1 MVSVSCFLLSVFA
14 KGVRFGT
21 DANSC
26 LRRYQILSIIYFN
39 LYICSSLFLYEVVTC
54 FLVGFKNFT
63 FTVISFTFSPLV
75 FFLIKKG
82 KNNASVAII
91 MFQLHLLNFSATFV
105 TGRPTIAIIALLVF
119 PNSIFLLASSLRLRI
134 INTLVCV
141 AQYFYHVSHVFKIFK
156 VTLDD
161 EQTIEVFTGLI
172 AAFLVLFFLCVQ
184 CLIQKSIET
193 SLWEVAQKN
202 YEKSEDLTK
211 EAVQAVEAKDMF
223 ISSLSHEIRN
233 PLNSMTGSIDYLL
246 SVAKDLSVLKVLRN
260 AKLSSEILLNLINN
274 LLDAAKLKSDKMEVS
289 SVETNFDEIIQK
301 VFTINSENLIAK
313 DIFAQAF
320 IDKRLP
326 QQLWTDPSRLLQI
339 MMNLMSNALKF
350 TKQGGEI
357 KIYVKWCSQNT
368 SKENLL
374 MEMNGAFLELGH
386 RRNQS
391 HQIRY
396 QREDSSF
403 DETSIFL
410 DELTVNDFIIKGRNF
425 TAFKKFRVRNPQS
438 IHISQKNSEEFDSIP
453 EPWIIQR
460 VRANSLDFDEEKNGN
475 SQSRGF
481 LKVEVLDTG
490 CGISQEEVPKLFGM
504 FSQGRNR
511 SLTTIQTGTGL
522 GLWICKQLSGKM
534 GGDITVHS
542 QVDKGTKFVFYVP
555 INNSHLFLPPDL
567 IRKCPLK
574 DAVRALVVDDF
585 AFNRDLH
592 KLLLQQEGVHVT
604 LAQNGK
610 EALEKY
616 KAQGDEYFDF
626 ILMDVQMPVMDGFT
640 SAKEMR
646 SWEAK
651 NGKRN
656 VDIYFVSGEYF
667 SEEDVLA
674 GFKTQEKGTEA
685 VGLRY
690 LRKPVDIKMLKN
702 IVQKYKK

>member
-1 MVSVSCFLLSVFA
+1 
-14 KGVRFGT
+14 
-21 DANSC
+21 
-26 LRRYQILSIIYFN
+26 
-39 LYICSSLFLYEVVTC
+39 
-54 FLVGFKNFT
+54 
-63 FTVISFTFSPLV
+63 
-75 FFLIKKG
+75 
-82 KNNASVAII
+82 
-91 MFQLHLLNFSATFV
+91 LHLLNFSATFI

-119 PNSIFLLASSLRLRI
+119 PNSIFLLATSLHLRI

-141 AQYFYHVSHVFKIFK
+141 VQYFYHVSHVLKIFK

-161 EQTIEVFTGLI
+161 EQTIEIYTGLI

-193 SLWEVAQKN
+193 SLWEVAQIN
-202 YEKSEDLTK
+202 YEKSENLTK

-246 SVAKDLSVLKVLRN
+246 SVSKDPCVLKVLRN

-274 LLDAAKLKSDKMEVS
+274 LLDAAKLKSDKMEVT

-301 VFTINSENLIAK
+301 VFAINSENLIAK

-339 MMNLMSNALKF
+339 IMNLMSNALKF

-374 MEMNGAFLELGH
+374 MEMDGAFLELGH

-391 HQIRY
+391 HQINF
-396 QREDSSF
+396 QREN
-403 DETSIFL
+403 TSYGENSIIF
-410 DELTVNDFIIKGRNF
+410 DELTADEFIKKGRNF
-425 TAFKKFRVRNPQS
+425 IGSKKFRVRNPQS
-438 IHISQKNSEEFDSIP
+438 IHLSNSGEFDSALV
-453 EPWIIQR
+453 PWIVQR
-460 VRANSLDFDEEKNGN
+460 VRANSLDYDEYEN
-475 SQSRGF
+475 SSQYRGF
-481 LKVEVLDTG
+481 LKVEILDTG
-490 CGISQEEVPKLFGM
+490 CGISTEEVPKLFGM
-504 FSQGRNR
+504 FSQGQNR

-542 QVDKGTKFVFYVP
+542 QVNKGTKFVFYVP
-555 INNSHLFLPPDL
+555 INNSHILLPDL
-567 IRKCPLK
+567 IKKSPLK

-604 LAQNGK
+604 LAQDGK

-616 KAQGDEYFDF
+616 KAQESDYFDF
-626 ILMDVQMPVMDGFT
+626 IMMDVQMPVMDGLT
-640 SAKEMR
+640 SAKEIR
-646 SWEAK
+646 SWETK
-651 NGKRN
+651 KGRKN

-667 SEEDVLA
+667 NEDDILA
-674 GFKTQEKGTEA
+674 GFKTPDKGAEA
-685 VGLRY
+685 KGLRY
-690 LRKPVDIKMLKN
+690 LRKPIDIKMLKN
-702 IVQKYKK
+702 IVQKYKN